1 MRIWRGTCP
10 NLHLNI
16 NALVAMGA
24 LAKEEFDAEIAKG
37 LDDISLLLLRSGQRW
52 KGILDYDMASDL
64 FR

>member
-16 NALVAMGA
+16 NAPVAMGA

-37 LDDISLLLLRSGQRW
+37 LADISLLLLRSGQRW